1 MKNFIKD
8 IAIGIVSLALVATLV
23 IPNTLFGEDSNI
35 TNTTTSTVT
44 STNTNTNTNVN
55 TNNNT
60 IASTATNTNN
70 NNNVNTTTINQT
82 TNATNTNNN
91 TNINT
96 TNSTSNVTSN
106 ITQTQDVTNNST
118 ITSVG
123 TNTNTNTNTST
134 NTNLSTNNSTSNN
147 TNTNTSSN
155 INKNTNTNISNTT
168 SSIDTKNTNNS
179 SNTNINTST
188 SNNNNTSV
196 SRNDSTQKVT
206 QRIKTAPPSAIA
218 PSIMSYSQDLCTTGA
233 SSAVQTQFF
242 GISTGRSVRDE
253 NCETLK
259 LSKGLYDMGMK
270 VAAVALLCGESTGK
284 VHRAMKMAGTPCPYN
299 GLIGTE
305 AQAAW
310 DENQEDRPDWD
321 QVKKEQA
328 SHEFKAYTKPK
339 FCKKYPTHKICTN
352 S

>member
-1 MKNFIKD
+1 MIKNLREF
-8 IAIGIVSLALVATLV
+8 AIIGVALISVSSLLLA
-23 IPNTLFGEDSNI
+23 EDSNI
-35 TNTTTSTVT
+35 TNTTTSTSTVT
-44 STNTNTNTNVN
+44 SNNTNNN

-60 IASTATNTNN
+60 ITSTSVATNN
-70 NNNVNTTTINQT
+70 NNNVNTSTIT
-82 TNATNTNNN
+82 TNATNNN
-91 TNINT
+91 TNT
-96 TNSTSNVTSN
+96 TTSTSDVTSN
-106 ITQTQDVTNNST
+106 ITQTQNVTNNNTSA
-118 ITSVG
+118 ITS
-123 TNTNTNTNTST
+123 TST
-134 NTNLSTNNSTSNN
+134 ASNTNL
-147 TNTNTSSN
+147 
-155 INKNTNTNISNTT
+155 
-168 SSIDTKNTNNS
+168 NTNNS
-179 SNTNINTST
+179 SNVNTNTSNST
-188 SNNNNTSV
+188 SSVTTESVNQNTNQNTNLNTNNNNSTSV
-196 SRNDSTQKVT
+196 SRNNSTQKVT

-242 GISTGRSVRDE
+242 GVSTGRSVRDE

>member
-1 MKNFIKD
+1 MIKNLREF
-8 IAIGIVSLALVATLV
+8 AIIGVALISVSSLLLA
-23 IPNTLFGEDSNI
+23 EDSNI
-35 TNTTTSTVT
+35 TNTTTSTSTVT
-44 STNTNTNTNVN
+44 SNNTNNN

-60 IASTATNTNN
+60 ITSTSVATNN
-70 NNNVNTTTINQT
+70 NNNVNTSTIT
-82 TNATNTNNN
+82 TNATNNN
-91 TNINT
+91 TNT
-96 TNSTSNVTSN
+96 TTSTSDVTSN
-106 ITQTQDVTNNST
+106 ITQTQNVTNNNTSA
-118 ITSVG
+118 ITSA
-123 TNTNTNTNTST
+123 ST
-134 NTNLSTNNSTSNN
+134 ASNTNL
-147 TNTNTSSN
+147 
-155 INKNTNTNISNTT
+155 
-168 SSIDTKNTNNS
+168 NTNNS
-179 SNTNINTST
+179 SNVNTNTSNST
-188 SNNNNTSV
+188 SSVSTESVNQNTNQNTNLNTNNNNNTSV

-242 GISTGRSVRDE
+242 GVSTGRSVRDE

>member
-1 MKNFIKD
+1 MIKNLREF
-8 IAIGIVSLALVATLV
+8 AIIGVALISVSSLLLA
-23 IPNTLFGEDSNI
+23 EDSNI
-35 TNTTTSTVT
+35 TNTTTSTSTVT
-44 STNTNTNTNVN
+44 SNNTNNN

-60 IASTATNTNN
+60 ITSTSVATNN
-70 NNNVNTTTINQT
+70 NNNVNTSTIT
-82 TNATNTNNN
+82 TNATNNN
-91 TNINT
+91 TNT
-96 TNSTSNVTSN
+96 TTSTSDVTSN
-106 ITQTQDVTNNST
+106 ITQTQNVTNNNTSA
-118 ITSVG
+118 ITS
-123 TNTNTNTNTST
+123 TST
-134 NTNLSTNNSTSNN
+134 ASNTNL
-147 TNTNTSSN
+147 
-155 INKNTNTNISNTT
+155 
-168 SSIDTKNTNNS
+168 NTNNS
-179 SNTNINTST
+179 SNVNTNTSNST
-188 SNNNNTSV
+188 SSVSTESVNQNTNQNTNLNTNNNNSTSV

-242 GISTGRSVRDE
+242 GVSTGRSVRDE

-321 QVKKEQA
+321 QIKKEQA

>member
-1 MKNFIKD
+1 MIKNLKEF
-8 IAIGIVSLALVATLV
+8 AIIGVAVISVSSLLLA
-23 IPNTLFGEDSNI
+23 EDSNI
-35 TNTTTSTVT
+35 TNTTTSTSTVT
-44 STNTNTNTNVN
+44 SNN

-60 IASTATNTNN
+60 NNNTVNSTSSATNTNN
-70 NNNVNTTTINQT
+70 NTNVNNTTISQT
-82 TNATNTNNN
+82 TNATNTNSN
-91 TNINT
+91 TNT
-96 TNSTSNVTSN
+96 STSTSNVTSN

-118 ITSVG
+118 IASTPVG
-123 TNTNTNTNTST
+123 TNTNVNTN
-134 NTNLSTNNSTSNN
+134 
-147 TNTNTSSN
+147 
-155 INKNTNTNISNTT
+155 SNT
-168 SSIDTKNTNNS
+168 NS
-179 SNTNINTST
+179 SNNVNANTST
-188 SNNNNTSV
+188 STSAVSTESVNQNTNQNTNVNTNQNNSNSV

-206 QRIKTAPPSAIA
+206 QRVKSPPPSAIA

-299 GLIGTE
+299 GLIGAE
-305 AQAAW
+305 AQVAW
-310 DENQEDRPDWD
+310 NENQEDRPDWN
-321 QVKKEQA
+321 QIKKKQ
-328 SHEFKAYTKPK
+328 SSQEFKAYTKPK

>member
-1 MKNFIKD
+1 VIKNLKEF
-8 IAIGIVSLALVATLV
+8 AIIGVALISVSSLLLA
-23 IPNTLFGEDSNI
+23 EDSNI
-35 TNTTTSTVT
+35 TNTTTSTSTVT
-44 STNTNTNTNVN
+44 SNNTNNN

-60 IASTATNTNN
+60 ITSTSVATNN
-70 NNNVNTTTINQT
+70 NNNVNTSTIT
-82 TNATNTNNN
+82 TNATNNN
-91 TNINT
+91 TNT
-96 TNSTSNVTSN
+96 TTSTSDVTSN
-106 ITQTQDVTNNST
+106 ITQTQNVTNNNTSA
-118 ITSVG
+118 ITS
-123 TNTNTNTNTST
+123 TST
-134 NTNLSTNNSTSNN
+134 ASNTNL
-147 TNTNTSSN
+147 
-155 INKNTNTNISNTT
+155 
-168 SSIDTKNTNNS
+168 NTNNS
-179 SNTNINTST
+179 SNVNTNTSNST
-188 SNNNNTSV
+188 SSVSTESVNQNTNQNTNLNTNNNNSTSV

-242 GISTGRSVRDE
+242 GVSTGRSVRDE

-299 GLIGTE
+299 GLIGAE